1 MGMNFA
7 KFNSVKAAVAK
18 SGARVVSNAA
28 AALVVSSTYNRFIL
42 NDKAMKMLGIEDG
55 DYVTMLDLAADP
67 KNFEKDAN
75 GEVVLFEQDSRY
87 GIIKS
92 IEGVGAKVAEDGGF
106 SYSGIWGAMML
117 NDGET
122 SSADGKAVKEA
133 GLAIATQGK
142 KGLNYIATQK
152 ITFALLPMPGEDDED
167 AIVDGSM
174 FHAELTGTLVPVFQ
188 LTNSSTED
196 SEPKVKKETIV
207 D

>member
-28 AALVVSSTYNRFIL
+28 AGLVVSSTYNRFIL
-42 NDKAMKMLGIEDG
+42 NDKAMKLLDVAEG
-55 DYVTMLDLAADP
+55 DYVTMLDMAADP
-67 KNFEKDAN
+67 KNFEKDEE
-75 GEVVLFEQDSRY
+75 GIVIPFERDERY

-92 IEGVGAKVAEDGGF
+92 KEGVGAKVANDGGF

-133 GLAIATQGK
+133 GLAISTKGN

-152 ITFALLPMPGEDDED
+152 VTFALSTMPGEDGDA
-167 AIVDGSM
+167 AIVDGSA
-174 FHAELTGTLVPVFQ
+174 FHAELTGTLIPVFQ
-188 LTNSSTED
+188 LTNSFVED
-196 SEPKVKKETIV
+196 NDPKVKKDTIV

>member
-28 AALVVSSTYNRFIL
+28 AGLVVSSTYNRFIL
-42 NDKAMKMLGIEDG
+42 NDKAMKLLDVAEG
-55 DYVTMLDLAADP
+55 DYVTMLDMAADP
-67 KNFEKDAN
+67 KNFEKDEE
-75 GEVVLFEQDSRY
+75 GVVIPFERDERY

-92 IEGVGAKVAEDGGF
+92 KEGVGAKVANDGGF

-133 GLAIATQGK
+133 GLAISTKGN

-152 ITFALLPMPGEDDED
+152 VTFALSTMPGEDGDA
-167 AIVDGSM
+167 AIVDGSA
-174 FHAELTGTLVPVFQ
+174 FHAELTGTLIPVFQ
-188 LTNSSTED
+188 LTNSFVED
-196 SEPKVKKETIV
+196 NDPKVKKDTIV

>member
-28 AALVVSSTYNRFIL
+28 AGLVVSSTYNRFIL
-42 NDKAMKMLGIEDG
+42 NDKAMKLLDVAEG
-55 DYVTMLDLAADP
+55 DYVTMLDMAADP
-67 KNFEKDAN
+67 KNFEKDEE
-75 GEVVLFEQDSRY
+75 GVVIPFERDERY

-92 IEGVGAKVAEDGGF
+92 KEGVGAKVAADGGF

-133 GLAIATQGK
+133 GLAISTKGN

-152 ITFALLPMPGEDDED
+152 VTFALSTMPGEDGDA
-167 AIVDGSM
+167 AIVDGSA
-174 FHAELTGTLVPVFQ
+174 FHAELTGTLIPVFQ
-188 LTNSSTED
+188 LTGSFVED
-196 SEPKVKKETIV
+196 NDPKVKKDTIV

>member
-18 SGARVVSNAA
+18 SGQRTVSNAA
-28 AALVVSSTYNRFIL
+28 AALQVSSTYNRFIL
-42 NDKAMKMLGIEDG
+42 TDKGMKLLDVEEG
-55 DYVTMLDLAADP
+55 DYVTMLDMAADP
-67 KNFEKDAN
+67 KNFEKDDD
-75 GEVVLFEQDSRY
+75 GVVIPFERDERY

-92 IEGVGAKVAEDGGF
+92 IEGVGAKVSDDGGF

-122 SSADGKAVKEA
+122 SNADGKAVKEA
-133 GLAIATQGK
+133 GLAITTQGK

-152 ITFALLPMPGEDDED
+152 ITFVLSAMPGEDGE
-167 AIVDGSM
+167 AAVVDGSA
-174 FHAELTGTLVPVFQ
+174 FHAELTGISTPVFQ
-188 LTNSSTED
+188 LTGSYVEETD
-196 SEPKVKKETIV
+196 PKVKKETIV